1 MKPVEPIG
9 IEGWHA
15 RLRLGFDGAGGRTRL
30 HRREHLGPLVM
41 QRPLYPEG
49 GAVCQAIVVHPPG
62 GVAGGDSLEIVV
74 EAAGGAHAQLT
85 TPGATKWYR
94 GFGRPASQRVSQR
107 VGGGGTC
114 EWLPQE
120 NIVFD
125 GATARMTLEVEI
137 DEGGAYC
144 GWEIVC
150 LGRTAG
156 EKPFVDGALRQKLN
170 VTVAGRLL
178 LFESAVLDADDR
190 LLAAR
195 TSLGDATAFGTMLA
209 VGPTM
214 RPDVL
219 EDARA
224 AARRHA
230 GTAVTVVDGALIAR
244 WVGVQ
249 AEGAKAAFIDIWK
262 VLRPWYCGRQAVVPR
277 IWAT

>member
-1 MKPVEPIG
+1 MKPVEPIA

-15 RLRLGFDGAGGRTRL
+15 RLRLGFDGAGGRTRV

-41 QRPLYPEG
+41 QRPLYPED
-49 GAVCQAIVVHPPG
+49 AKLCQAIVVHPPG
-62 GVAGGDSLEIVV
+62 GVAGGDSLEIAVD
-74 EAAGGAHAQLT
+74 AMDGALAQLT

-94 GFGRPASQRVSQR
+94 GFGRPASQRVCLR
-107 VGGGGTC
+107 VGGGSTC

-125 GATARMTLEVEI
+125 GATARMSLEVEI
-137 DEGGAYC
+137 DAGAAYC

-150 LGRTAG
+150 LGRAAG
-156 EKPFVDGALRQKLN
+156 DKPFVEGVLRQKLN

-178 LFESAVLDADDR
+178 LFENAVLDADDR

-195 TSLGDATAFGTMLA
+195 TSLGDATAFGTMVA

-224 AARRHA
+224 AARSHA
-230 GTAVTVVDGALIAR
+230 GAAVTVVDGALIAR
-244 WVGVQ
+244 WVGAQ
-249 AEGAKAAFIDIWK
+249 AEDAKAAFIHIWK
-262 VLRPWYCGRQAVVPR
+262 VLRPWYCERQAVVPR